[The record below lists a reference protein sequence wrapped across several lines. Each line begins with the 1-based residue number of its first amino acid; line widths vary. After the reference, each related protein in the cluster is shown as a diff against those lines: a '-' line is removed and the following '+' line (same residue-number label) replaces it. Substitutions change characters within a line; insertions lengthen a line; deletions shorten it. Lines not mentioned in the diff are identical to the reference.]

1 MILKIFRTSL
11 NLIQHATLIRG
22 SVNLFSNDDKQSKRL
37 YNIDGFKKFNRRKNS
52 NDNNSSQPDRA

>member
-11 NLIQHATLIRG
+11 NQIQHATLIRG

-52 NDNNSSQPDRA
+52 NDNNSSQSDWA